1 MGDGSSSV
9 AVEGTFAA
17 GDVVVIDMERQAV
30 TANGAD
36 ATARVSLE
44 SDFFALV
51 PGGKCLG
58 LLGLFF
64 SLRELGREVGLMAV
78 PTLYLF
84 DRWDER
90 LGVLPTLGF
99 MTHTEGLGGEDTL
112 EFGCLVAPEKG
123 DRLVWRDPDTGAWRE
138 HEAVRTD
145 EETAGIAHVYAESS
159 LCELLRDFVEEEQLV
174 AKTVSQAMAAVAH
187 TRWSLGTVS
196 CDDSTKRGALL
207 CHSNALAALRGVES
221 VWDGE
226 LECSYEV
233 SDGRI
238 SKRTVSLLDRRGGWH
253 GARFSYGHNLVGC
266 MRTVLE
272 DEAFTALY
280 GWGKGLP
287 IEDDEGNATG
297 GYTRRL
303 SFADVNGGA
312 KWVGDEDAR
321 ALWGR
326 WDAARGERVHS
337 FGQVVFA
344 DCEDASELLT
354 LTKAALA
361 AACLPKVSYERDV
374 AVIDGGGERR
384 GRRRRGRDRHVAH
397 ARVAADGAVRQAG
410 ADVRGREAE
419 HPCDLG
425 LRGEDDLDGIGRD
438 RAAGGHG
445 GGDGLGG
452 IRHGAVVRRLEREG
466 VLMADTADIL
476 DTDGLAEV
484 TWDAADV
491 QTATS
496 LTASPQDAKGRGIAL
511 AVTRDGSALDLS
523 EDNYHL
529 YLVWR
534 HKQAHTRGCKAFE
547 AVDAAN
553 GRFRVFWPAATAADD
568 ALAIAAEIKAARGA
582 GELNGKDGVDGA
594 IGPQGEKGDRGDTGA
609 TGAAGVDGV
618 SCTHSWSGT
627 VLTITSASG
636 SSSADLVRPQ
646 GPQGE
651 KGETGAADEDG
662 ETPDLSAY
670 ATKEWVTSQFLDL
683 SEVSY

>member
-1 MGDGSSSV
+1 MQSPWATGALPSLWKAPSPP
-9 AVEGTFAA
+9 

-112 EFGCLVAPEKG
+112 EFDCLVAPEKG

-138 HEAVRTD
+138 HEVVRTD

-174 AKTVSQAMAAVAH
+174 AKTVSQAMAAVVAH

-226 LECSYEV
+226 LECSHEV

-253 GARFSYGHNLVGC
+253 GARFSHEHNLVGC
-266 MRTVLE
+266 TRTVLE
-272 DEAFTALY
+272 DEVFTALY

-312 KWVGDEDAR
+312 KWGGDEDAR

-354 LTKAALA
+354 LTKVALA

-374 AVIDGGGERR
+374 AVVDGGVSVGVGDDVAVIDTSCTPEWRLTAR
-384 GRRRRGRDRHVAH
+384 CVKRVRTSGAGRPSIHVTLGSVEKATWT
-397 ARVAADGAVRQAG
+397 ASAEIVQRVATV
-410 ADVRGREAE
+410 EE
-419 HPCDLG
+419 
-425 LRGEDDLDGIGRD
+425 
-438 RAAGGHG
+438 
-445 GGDGLGG
+445 
-452 IRHGAVVRRLEREG
+452 
-466 VLMADTADIL
+466 
-476 DTDGLAEV
+476 
-484 TWDAADV
+484 
-491 QTATS
+491 
-496 LTASPQDAKGRGIAL
+496 TASAASDTVQ
-511 AVTRDGSALDLS
+511 SFEDLS
-523 EDNYHL
+523 
-529 YLVWR
+529 
-534 HKQAHTRGCKAFE
+534 GKA
-547 AVDAAN
+547 
-553 GRFRVFWPAATAADD
+553 
-568 ALAIAAEIKAARGA
+568 
-582 GELNGKDGVDGA
+582 
-594 IGPQGEKGDRGDTGA
+594 
-609 TGAAGVDGV
+609 
-618 SCTHSWSGT
+618 
-627 VLTITSASG
+627 
-636 SSSADLVRPQ
+636 
-646 GPQGE
+646 
-651 KGETGAADEDG
+651 
-662 ETPDLSAY
+662 Y
-670 ATKEWVTSQFLDL
+670 
-683 SEVSY
+683 